1 MNPQLQ
7 TVLDALEKIACL
19 GNGDKHGNS
28 VGNVLAIEA
37 IGIVKEMMAQEPVN
51 QYRVL
56 NCADWYDGFP
66 DTSDGK
72 RYKTR
77 TLYVAPVAAQAVP
90 EEKRTLWVCRAC
102 GHLHGEKVSS
112 CDCMENGA
120 NEYNE
125 WVAAPKGAV

>member
-1 MNPQLQ
+1 MNKLQ
-7 TVLDALEKIACL
+7 TVRDALINMVE
-19 GNGDKHGNS
+19 S
-28 VGNVLAIEA
+28 VTGVDQVSAVNEAREA
-37 IGIVKEMMAQEPVN
+37 IAIVDEMMAQEPVN

-125 WVAAPKGAV
+125 WVAAPVAKGEV